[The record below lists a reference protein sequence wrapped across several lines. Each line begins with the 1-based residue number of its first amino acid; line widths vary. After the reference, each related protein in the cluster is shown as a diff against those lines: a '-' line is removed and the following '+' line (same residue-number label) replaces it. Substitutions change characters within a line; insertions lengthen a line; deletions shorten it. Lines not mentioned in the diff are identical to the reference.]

1 MRWTAKSRRGVLIV
15 ISVLCLGAG
24 AAILYGQRDL
34 TRADRPRT
42 SVVTLLL
49 GLTLLPGATF
59 AARRL
64 ERRLKRS
71 AWDRA
76 AA

>member
-1 MRWTAKSRRGVLIV
+1 MPAV
-15 ISVLCLGAG
+15 A
-24 AAILYGQRDL
+24 
-34 TRADRPRT
+34 
-42 SVVTLLL
+42 LLL

-64 ERRLKRS
+64 ERRLRRA

-76 AA
+76 AT